1 MFRSHCFS
9 KTKIYKKWAS
19 IHTRCKSKKCQYFHR
34 YGGRG
39 IRVCDRWNDFVN
51 FKDDMYE
58 SYLKHVDKYG
68 ETNTS
73 LDRIDNDGDYCP
85 ENCRWAT
92 LKEQA
97 NNRCTNVFLEFNGE
111 RMTIMEWTK
120 KLGVKRDLLYSR
132 RKLGWSTKKILTTFN
147 N

>member
-1 MFRSHCFS
+1 
-9 KTKIYKKWAS
+9 
-19 IHTRCKSKKCQYFHR
+19 
-34 YGGRG
+34 
-39 IRVCDRWNDFVN
+39 
-51 FKDDMYE
+51 MYE